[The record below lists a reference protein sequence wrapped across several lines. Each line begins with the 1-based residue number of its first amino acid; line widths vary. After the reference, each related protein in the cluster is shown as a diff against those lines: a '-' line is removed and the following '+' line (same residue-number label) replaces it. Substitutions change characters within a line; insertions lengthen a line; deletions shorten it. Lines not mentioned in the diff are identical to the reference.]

1 MSSEAWDADI
11 PLNIEQVKDCLKAQ
25 FPELLPFQ
33 EIICIGEGWD
43 NRVFLVNQTFIFRFP
58 RRKIA
63 VALLEQENKLLMHLQ
78 SRVTLTIP
86 NPRFIGQASQGFPY
100 PFQAYAIIPG
110 VSAEKANLNFQQRLA
125 SIKPLAIFLRQL
137 HRINPAEASAMGAS
151 VPVFDRTHIQKT
163 SLIFQ
168 ERIKKIMEL
177 AIYQLNEA
185 ALISEIKLIQSL
197 ILPETE
203 RCLIHG
209 DLYCRHLIFE
219 HQRLSGVIDW
229 GDVSIS
235 HKAVDLAVIW
245 SFYPAVC
252 HQEFLDLYGV
262 VDPVTWQYARFLG
275 LYTGVTLILYGHAL
289 TIFF

>member
-1 MSSEAWDADI
+1 M
-11 PLNIEQVKDCLKAQ
+11 
-25 FPELLPFQ
+25 
-33 EIICIGEGWD
+33 
-43 NRVFLVNQTFIFRFP
+43 
-58 RRKIA
+58 
-63 VALLEQENKLLMHLQ
+63 
-78 SRVTLTIP
+78 
-86 NPRFIGQASQGFPY
+86 
-100 PFQAYAIIPG
+100 
-110 VSAEKANLNFQQRLA
+110 
-125 SIKPLAIFLRQL
+125 RQL

-262 VDPVTWQYARFLG
+262 VDPVTWQYAHFLG